1 MNNYSLERGDY
12 MPKTKIQCDEIRK
25 KMRKKIL
32 DSALIYFARNGYA
45 GTKISDL
52 AQFIGIGQGTLYSY
66 FSSKEE
72 LFKIIM
78 EKAIVSNEQSLL
90 QLQNAPVSAAEKIII
105 LSNHMLEAIKGDT
118 PVAYIFVLN
127 MQYSMENDFNNSFTK
142 TYEERPNQI
151 LGEIIVEGQ
160 KEKTVVKGNPNDLAD
175 LYWSM
180 VHMVALKKVFNNKHE
195 AFQTKWLTRLLLNDA
210 VVINV
215 V

>member
-1 MNNYSLERGDY
+1 
-12 MPKTKIQCDEIRK
+12 MPKTKEQCDEIRK
-25 KMRKKIL
+25 KMRKKVL

-72 LFKIIM
+72 LFKVIM

-90 QLQNAPVSAAEKIII
+90 QLQNASVSASEKIII

-151 LGEIIVEGQ
+151 LAEIIVEGQ
-160 KEKTVVKGNPNDLAD
+160 KEKTVVQGNPSDLAD

-195 AFQTKWLTRLLLNDA
+195 TFQAKWLIRLLLNDA
-210 VVINV
+210 KEE
-215 V
+215 